1 MAMVSSCAPH
11 TLDWSLA
18 PALHGDGSA
27 YVAAHLHIDLT
38 AAVPSPAVHHFVEL
52 RVHTML
58 ESDMAHA
65 FLTDSNEGM
74 TATDT
79 QKNCVYYV
87 AKQAGR

>member
-1 MAMVSSCAPH
+1 MHRTPLTGPLRQPCSVTGPPTLPPTH
-11 TLDWSLA
+11 T
-18 PALHGDGSA
+18 G
-27 YVAAHLHIDLT
+27 LT